1 MDGDG
6 FATPLAGR
14 ASMAGVYDAS
24 APLDGLRFVRAM
36 MEAGAA
42 EEVLLRAL
50 RSDQRAEWIDLLQA
64 LAANDDELGEV
75 WGRWWWAGEEK
86 QG

>member
-42 EEVLLRAL
+42 EEVLLRGHHRDL
-50 RSDQRAEWIDLLQA
+50 GNRVPGLQRARQKKTLNPLSISA
-64 LAANDDELGEV
+64 
-75 WGRWWWAGEEK
+75 R
-86 QG
+86 